1 MKYEGVPGAIGTK
14 KKGEK
19 RRKEK
24 PVHILFL
31 VGKSYIHIEAW
42 KVKKTKSEAFMGIL

>member
-1 MKYEGVPGAIGTK
+1 MFFIFMKILLYIYMLTQTYQKKGK
-14 KKGEK
+14 KK
-19 RRKEK
+19 RKEK

-42 KVKKTKSEAFMGIL
+42 KVKKD

>member
-1 MKYEGVPGAIGTK
+1 MFFIFMKILLYIYIDTDIP

-19 RRKEK
+19 KKKRKEK

-42 KVKKTKSEAFMGIL
+42 KVKKD